1 MKPATGE
8 GRRRRW
14 GARRFDARTPRADRA
29 VADLLMALRRPPE
42 MVLTAT
48 LRRLSRRRP
57 DLFERLGAAREA
69 CIVIAPA
76 ELPICFRLSPS
87 GADGQVRVARASDQE
102 AAAARI
108 SGPLLTLLALFDGGD
123 DADSAFFSRR
133 IRIDGDTE
141 AVVALHNTLEAAE
154 LTLADLLGLPSPMHA
169 RANAA
174 LASGLSRLRRMTG
187 AA

>member
-14 GARRFDARTPRADRA
+14 GERGFSARARRSDSAA
-29 VADLLMALRRPPE
+29 ADLLMALRRPPE
-42 MVLTAT
+42 LALTAT
-48 LRRLSRRRP
+48 LRRLARRRP
-57 DLFERLGAAREA
+57 DLFERLGAARSA
-69 CIVIAPA
+69 CIVIAPS
-76 ELPICFRLSPS
+76 ELPVCFRLSPS
-87 GADGQVRVARASDQE
+87 GADGRVRVTRSDDRE
-102 AAAARI
+102 IAAARI

-133 IRIDGDTE
+133 IQIDGDTE

-154 LTLADLLGLPSPMHA
+154 LTLADLLGLPSAMHP
-169 RANAA
+169 RTNAA
-174 LASGLSRLRRMTG
+174 LAFGLSRLRRLTG